1 MMTRFTSTTHNL
13 IYEVSAKLLCVLAVC
28 VIEATPHVL

>member
-1 MMTRFTSTTHNL
+1 MMTRFTTHNL
-13 IYEVSAKLLCVLAVC
+13 IYEVSAKLHCIVAVC